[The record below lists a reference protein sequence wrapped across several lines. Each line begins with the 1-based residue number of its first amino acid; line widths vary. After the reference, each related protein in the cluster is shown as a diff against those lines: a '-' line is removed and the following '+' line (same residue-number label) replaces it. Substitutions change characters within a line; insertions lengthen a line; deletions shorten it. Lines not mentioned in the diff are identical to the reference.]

1 MSVALG
7 KFQSEGSTLNDVDF
21 QNMVSMLDGISATLE
36 VSHFERCNMLD
47 CILVALEMSRF
58 ERSMLKSVVALEMI

>member
-7 KFQSEGSTLNDVDF
+7 KSQFEGSMLNDADF
-21 QNMVSMLDGISATLE
+21 QNMVSMLDGISVTLE
-36 VSHFERCNMLD
+36 MSHFERCNMLD